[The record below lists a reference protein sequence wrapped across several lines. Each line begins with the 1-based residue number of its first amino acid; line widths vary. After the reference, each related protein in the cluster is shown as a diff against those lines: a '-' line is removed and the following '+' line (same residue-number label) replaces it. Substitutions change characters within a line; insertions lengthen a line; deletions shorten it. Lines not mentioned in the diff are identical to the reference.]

1 MTTLERTRQIVAFA
15 AAAAVLSAA
24 GACSAD
30 SGGSSAPP
38 ESSSPPV
45 VTESFLGLPS
55 SYVISDVTDMFDAPY
70 GIAASPD
77 GNYLYISGGNGPRA
91 SVARITGDLDHVT
104 WLDPEESGFDLPG
117 QISVA
122 PDGTVYVVNRGNNS
136 ISIGSGER
144 WRTVPASQGRF
155 DSPEAAVGLADGT
168 VFVTNTGNST
178 VSVSHDGGATWVTVG
193 SDTGHFAAPTAA
205 AASDAGEVFVANAG
219 DGSLSVTRDAGRSWD
234 SIPADRTGLGAPHSM
249 AVGPAGEIYVTDH
262 SAGTLTRSLD
272 GGRTWSTDGGFD
284 NIWGVTVA
292 DDGALYLTD
301 AINTAVEVHSTA
313 GTATGLTA
321 TWSTPG
327 TLAVNW
333 KPAPNTGG
341 SAVRRYAVTAE
352 PDFTEEQLVAFLS
365 DRKAGSPEPSWTVE
379 TDTASGSTAIEGLP
393 PGIAV
398 DVTVVA
404 VNDAGFGDPLTVRVD
419 AR

>member
-1 MTTLERTRQIVAFA
+1 M
-15 AAAAVLSAA
+15 AAAVLSAA

-30 SGGSSAPP
+30 SDGGSAPP
-38 ESSSPPV
+38 EEPSPPV

-55 SYVISDVTDMFDAPY
+55 SYVIADVTDMFDAPY

-77 GNYLYISGGNGPRA
+77 GSHLYISGGNGPRA

-104 WLDPEESGFDLPG
+104 WLDPQESGFDLPG

-122 PDGTVYVVNRGNNS
+122 PDGTVYVVNRGNGS
-136 ISIGSGER
+136 ISIGSGDR
-144 WRTVPASQGRF
+144 WQTVSAPQGRF
-155 DSPEAAVGLADGT
+155 DRPEAAVGLADGT
-168 VFVTNTGNST
+168 VLVTNTGNST
-178 VSVSHDGGATWVTVG
+178 VSVSHDAGTTWTSVG
-193 SDTGHFAAPTAA
+193 PDTGHFAAPTAA
-205 AASDAGEVFVANAG
+205 AASDAGEVYVANAG
-219 DGSLSVTRDAGRSWD
+219 DGSISVTRDAGRSWE
-234 SIPADRTGLGAPHSM
+234 SIPADRTGLGSPHSM
-249 AVGPAGEIYVTDH
+249 AVGPSGEIYVTDR

-301 AINTAVEVHSTA
+301 AVNTAVEVHSVA
-313 GTATGLTA
+313 GTATGLAA
-321 TWSTPG
+321 TWSGPG
-327 TLAVNW
+327 TLAVTW
-333 KPAPNTGG
+333 KPAPNLGG

-352 PDFTEEQLVAFLS
+352 PAFTEEQLVAFLA
-365 DRKAGSPEPSWTVE
+365 DRGTGAPEQSWTVE
-379 TDTASGSTAIEGLP
+379 VDTSSASTAIEDLP
-393 PGIAV
+393 SGIPV